1 MTKLRAGLIGCG
13 SMGGGVHAPGLA
25 NHPQVE
31 LSAIADVTPPNLERV
46 GDEQGIP
53 AERRFAEAEDLAALP
68 DLDLVVVA
76 TPPWL
81 RKAPVLT
88 ALNAGKHVLAE
99 KPLAA
104 VPRDAWEMA
113 EAAERADCVLAMMHN
128 YLFFPEF
135 EAAKAA
141 IDKGVIGEVQTISAN
156 LLCVPDNPGAATFQ
170 PGWRRDLGRAGGGI
184 LMDMLHPLYVMSWL
198 ANAPV
203 SEVSAMIRRTG
214 EGPLPVDD
222 LAMCHLRLGDVYASL
237 NLGWGLGPGGIGVGG
252 TEGRLWLRYINNGT
266 TPFDRFHSAF
276 TSDGMTT
283 QPLEVEGVIADA
295 DSAHASEDER
305 LAWAFDGYNMQN
317 SYLNLVGDV
326 VAAVTEGRQPRS
338 TGEDGARAVDTVL
351 ACYASAARRHPVALP
366 LDSTDPVFGQG
377 VTALAAASDGG

>member
-1 MTKLRAGLIGCG
+1 MTKLRTGLIGCG

-25 NHPQVE
+25 SHSRIE
-31 LSAIADVTPPNLERV
+31 LCAIADVTPPNLERV
-46 GDEQGIP
+46 GEAQGIP
-53 AERRFAEAEDLAALP
+53 AERRFADAEELTALP

-81 RKAPVLT
+81 RKAPVLA
-88 ALNAGKHVLAE
+88 ALGAGKHVLAE
-99 KPLAA
+99 KPLAS
-104 VPRDAWEMA
+104 VPQDAWEMVR
-113 EAAERADCVLAMMHN
+113 AAERADRVLAMMHN

-141 IDKGVIGEVQTISAN
+141 IDAGRIGDVQTISAN

-198 ANAPV
+198 ASAPV

-252 TEGRLWLRYINNGT
+252 SEGRLWLRYINNGT

-283 QPLEVEGVIADA
+283 RPLEVEGVIADA

-317 SYLNLVGDV
+317 SYLELVSDIV
-326 VAAVTEGRQPRS
+326 EAVESGRQPRS
-338 TGEDGARAVDTVL
+338 NGEDGARAVDMVL
-351 ACYASAARRHPVALP
+351 ACYASGARRRPVALP
-366 LDSTDPVFGQG
+366 LDPADPVYREG
-377 VTALAAASDGG
+377 VTALAAEAEAD

>member
-1 MTKLRAGLIGCG
+1 MTKFRTGLIGCG
-13 SMGGGVHAPGLA
+13 SMGGGVHAPGLVK
-25 NHPQVE
+25 HPRIE
-31 LSAIADVTPPNLERV
+31 LSAIADVTPPNLKRV

-53 AERRFAEAEDLAALP
+53 AERRFADAEDLAALP

-104 VPRDAWEMA
+104 VPRDAWEMVQ
-113 EAAERADCVLAMMHN
+113 AAERADRVLAMMHN

-141 IDKGVIGEVQTISAN
+141 IDDGVIGTVQTVSAN

-198 ANAPV
+198 AGAEV

-252 TEGRLWLRYINNGT
+252 TEGRLWLRYVNNGT

-283 QPLEVEGVIADA
+283 QPLQVEGVIANA

-317 SYLNLVGDV
+317 SYLNLISDIVEA
-326 VAAVTEGRQPRS
+326 VACGQQPRS
-338 TGEDGARAVDTVL
+338 NGEDGARAIDTVL
-351 ACYASAARRHPVALP
+351 ACYASAARGCPVTLP
-366 LDSTDPVFGQG
+366 LDPGDPVFDEG
-377 VTALAAASDGG
+377 VIALAAESDEG

>member
-1 MTKLRAGLIGCG
+1 MTKLRTGLIGCG

-25 NHPQVE
+25 SHPQIE

-53 AERRFAEAEDLAALP
+53 TERRFAEAEDLAALP

-104 VPRDAWEMA
+104 VPQDAWEMVD
-113 EAAERADCVLAMMHN
+113 AAERAERVLAMMHN

-141 IDKGVIGEVQTISAN
+141 IDRGTIGEVQTVSAN

-198 ANAPV
+198 ASAPV
-203 SEVSAMIRRTG
+203 SEVSTMIRRTG
-214 EGPLPVDD
+214 DGPLPVDD

-283 QPLEVEGVIADA
+283 QPLEVEGVIASA

-317 SYLNLVGDV
+317 SYLNLVSDV
-326 VAAVTEGRQPRS
+326 VAAVTEERQPRS

-366 LDSTDPVFGQG
+366 LDSADPVYREG
-377 VTALAAASDGG
+377 VTALAAESDGG

>member
-1 MTKLRAGLIGCG
+1 MVAAAWGAAFTRT
-13 SMGGGVHAPGLA
+13 GLA
-25 NHPQVE
+25 SHPQIE

-46 GDEQGIP
+46 GNEQGIP
-53 AERRFAEAEDLAALP
+53 PARRFADASELVALP

-81 RKAPVLT
+81 RKAPVLA

-104 VPRDAWEMA
+104 VPQDAWEMV
-113 EAAERADCVLAMMHN
+113 EAAKSADRALAMMHN

-141 IDKGVIGEVQTISAN
+141 IDGGAIGEIRTLSAN

-198 ANAPV
+198 ASAPV

-222 LAMCHLRLGDVYASL
+222 LAMCHLRLDEVYASVNYL
-237 NLGWGLGPGGIGVGG
+237 LGAGSGRNRRRWDRGAAMDPLHQQRHDPIRQVPLGLPFRRIHDPSAGGGRVYRQRRFGSCERGRATGLGLCRLQHAELLPQPGERRRPRPSPRGVS
-252 TEGRLWLRYINNGT
+252 R
-266 TPFDRFHSAF
+266 
-276 TSDGMTT
+276 
-283 QPLEVEGVIADA
+283 
-295 DSAHASEDER
+295 
-305 LAWAFDGYNMQN
+305 
-317 SYLNLVGDV
+317 
-326 VAAVTEGRQPRS
+326 
-338 TGEDGARAVDTVL
+338 GARVRTG
-351 ACYASAARRHPVALP
+351 RGP
-366 LDSTDPVFGQG
+366 
-377 VTALAAASDGG
+377 

>member
-1 MTKLRAGLIGCG
+1 MTKLRTGLVGCG

-25 NHPQVE
+25 SHPQIE
-31 LSAIADVTPPNLERV
+31 LTAIADVTRPNLERV
-46 GDEQGIP
+46 GDAQGIP
-53 AERRFAEAEDLAALP
+53 AERRFADAEDLAALP

-81 RKAPVLT
+81 RKAPVLA

-104 VPRDAWEMA
+104 VPQDAWEMV
-113 EAAERADCVLAMMHN
+113 EAAQTSDRVLAMMHN

-135 EAAKAA
+135 EAAKSA
-141 IDKGVIGEVQTISAN
+141 IDGGAIGEVRTLSAN

-198 ANAPV
+198 ASAPV
-203 SEVSAMIRRTG
+203 CEVSAMIRRTG
-214 EGPLPVDD
+214 DGPLPVDD
-222 LAMCHLRLGDVYASL
+222 LAMCHLRLDDVYASL

-252 TEGRLWLRYINNGT
+252 TEGRMWLRYINNGT

-276 TSDGMTT
+276 TSDGFTT
-283 QPLEVEGVIADA
+283 QPLEVEGFTANA

-305 LAWAFDGYNMQN
+305 LAWAFAGHNMQN
-317 SYLNLVGDV
+317 SYLNLISDIVEA
-326 VAAVTEGRQPRS
+326 VASGHQPRS
-338 TGEDGARAVDTVL
+338 TGEDGARAIDTVL
-351 ACYASAARRHPVALP
+351 ACYASAARRQPVALP
-366 LDSTDPVFGQG
+366 LDSADPVYREG
-377 VTALAAASDGG
+377 VTALIAEADKG

>member
-1 MTKLRAGLIGCG
+1 MTKLRTGLVGCG

-25 NHPQVE
+25 SHPRIE
-31 LSAIADVTPPNLERV
+31 LCAITDVTPPNLERV
-46 GDEQGIP
+46 GEEQGIP
-53 AERRFAEAEDLAALP
+53 TGRRFADAEDLTALP

-81 RKAPVLT
+81 RKAPVLA
-88 ALNAGKHVLAE
+88 ALDAGKHVLAE

-104 VPRDAWEMA
+104 VPRDAWEMV
-113 EAAERADCVLAMMHN
+113 EAAERADRVLAMMHN

-135 EAAKAA
+135 EAAHAA
-141 IDKGVIGEVQTISAN
+141 IEAGTIGEVQTISAN

-198 ANAPV
+198 ASTPV

-214 EGPLPVDD
+214 DGPLPVDD
-222 LAMCHLRLGDVYASL
+222 LAMCHLRLGKVYASL

-252 TEGRLWLRYINNGT
+252 SEGRLWLRYINNGT

-283 QPLEVEGVIADA
+283 RPLEVEGVIADA

-305 LAWAFDGYNMQN
+305 LAWAFNGYNMQN
-317 SYLNLVGDV
+317 SYLNLISDI
-326 VAAVTEGRQPRS
+326 VAAVDSGRQPRS
-338 TGEDGARAVDTVL
+338 TGVDGARAVDLVL
-351 ACYASAARRHPVALP
+351 ACYASAARRCPVGLP
-366 LDSTDPVFGQG
+366 LDRADPVFREG
-377 VTALAAASDGG
+377 VTALAAEAEAD

>member
-1 MTKLRAGLIGCG
+1 MTKLRTGLIGCG
-13 SMGGGVHAPGLA
+13 SMGGGVHAPGLVK
-25 NHPQVE
+25 HPRIE
-31 LSAIADVTPPNLERV
+31 LNAIADVTPPNLKRV

-53 AERRFAEAEDLAALP
+53 AERRFADAEDLAALP

-104 VPRDAWEMA
+104 VPRDAWEMVQ
-113 EAAERADCVLAMMHN
+113 AAERADRVLAMMHN

-141 IDKGVIGEVQTISAN
+141 IDDGVIGTVQTVSAN

-198 ANAPV
+198 AGTEV

-252 TEGRLWLRYINNGT
+252 TEGRLWLRYVNNGT

-283 QPLEVEGVIADA
+283 QPLEVEGVIANA

-317 SYLNLVGDV
+317 SYLNLISDIVEA
-326 VAAVTEGRQPRS
+326 VACGRQPRS
-338 TGEDGARAVDTVL
+338 NGEDGARAIDSVL
-351 ACYASAARRHPVALP
+351 ACYASAARGCPVALP
-366 LDSTDPVFGQG
+366 LDPGDPVFDEG
-377 VTALAAASDGG
+377 VIALAAESDED

>member
-1 MTKLRAGLIGCG
+1 MTKLRTGLVGCG

-25 NHPQVE
+25 SHPRIE

-46 GDEQGIP
+46 GNEQGIP
-53 AERRFAEAEDLAALP
+53 AERRFADAEDLVALP

-81 RKAPVLT
+81 RKAPVLA
-88 ALNAGKHVLAE
+88 ALDSGKHVLAE

-104 VPRDAWEMA
+104 VPQDAWEMA
-113 EAAERADCVLAMMHN
+113 DAAERADRVLAMMHN

-135 EAAKAA
+135 EAAKTA
-141 IDKGVIGEVQTISAN
+141 IDQGVIGDVQTVSAN

-198 ANAPV
+198 ASAPV
-203 SEVSAMIRRTG
+203 GEVSAMIRRTG
-214 EGPLPVDD
+214 DGPLPVDD

-317 SYLNLVGDV
+317 SYLNLVSDV

-351 ACYASAARRHPVALP
+351 ACYASAARRQPVALP
-366 LDSTDPVFGQG
+366 LDSADPVFREG
-377 VTALAAASDGG
+377 VTALAGESDAG

>member
-1 MTKLRAGLIGCG
+1 MTKLRTGLVGCG

-25 NHPQVE
+25 SHPRIE
-31 LSAIADVTPPNLERV
+31 LCAIADVTPPNLDRV
-46 GDEQGIP
+46 GDEQEIP
-53 AERRFAEAEDLAALP
+53 VERRFAEAEDLVALP

-81 RKAPVLT
+81 RKEPVLA
-88 ALNAGKHVLAE
+88 ALNSGKHVLAE

-104 VPRDAWEMA
+104 VPQDAWEMA
-113 EAAERADCVLAMMHN
+113 EAAKRADRVLAMMHN

-135 EAAKAA
+135 EAAKTA
-141 IDKGVIGEVQTISAN
+141 IDRGVVGEVQTVSAN

-198 ANAPV
+198 ASAPV
-203 SEVSAMIRRTG
+203 GEVSAMIRRTG
-214 EGPLPVDD
+214 DGPLPVDD

-283 QPLEVEGVIADA
+283 QPLKVEGVIADA

-317 SYLNLVGDV
+317 SYLNLVSDV
-326 VAAVTEGRQPRS
+326 VEAVTEGRQPRS
-338 TGEDGARAVDTVL
+338 TGEDGAQAVDTVL
-351 ACYASAARRHPVALP
+351 ACYASAARRQPVLMP
-366 LDSTDPVFGQG
+366 LDSADPVYREG
-377 VTALAAASDGG
+377 VTALAAKSDEG

>member
-1 MTKLRAGLIGCG
+1 MTKLRVGLVGCG

-25 NHPQVE
+25 SHSQVE
-31 LSAIADVTPPNLERV
+31 LTAIADVTPPNLERV

-53 AERRFAEAEDLAALP
+53 VQRRFADAEDLAALP

-81 RKAPVLT
+81 RKEPVLA

-99 KPLAA
+99 KPLAS
-104 VPRDAWEMA
+104 VPQDAWEMA
-113 EAAERADCVLAMMHN
+113 EAAKRADRVLAMMHN

-135 EAAKAA
+135 VATKAA
-141 IDKGVIGEVQTISAN
+141 IDRGAIGKVQTVSAN

-198 ANAPV
+198 ASAPV

-222 LAMCHLRLGDVYASL
+222 LAMCHLRMDDVYASL

-252 TEGRLWLRYINNGT
+252 TEGRLWLRYVNNGT

-276 TSDGMTT
+276 MSDGFTT
-283 QPLEVEGVIADA
+283 RPLEVEGLCGRPRFGACKRGRAFGMGVCRVQ
-295 DSAHASEDER
+295 HAGLVPQPGER
-305 LAWAFDGYNMQN
+305 CG
-317 SYLNLVGDV
+317 GGCERG
-326 VAAVTEGRQPRS
+326 T
-338 TGEDGARAVDTVL
+338 
-351 ACYASAARRHPVALP
+351 SAAKHGRGRGAGRGHSPGVLCLGGASLP
-366 LDSTDPVFGQG
+366 GGP
-377 VTALAAASDGG
+377 AAGHERPRLP

>member
-1 MTKLRAGLIGCG
+1 MTKLRTGLVGCG

-25 NHPQVE
+25 SHPQIE
-31 LSAIADVTPPNLERV
+31 LSAIADVTAPNLERV

-53 AERRFAEAEDLAALP
+53 AERRFGDAEHLVALP

-81 RKAPVLT
+81 RKAPVLA
-88 ALNAGKHVLAE
+88 ALDSGKHVLAE
-99 KPLAA
+99 KPLAS
-104 VPRDAWEMA
+104 VPQDAWEMA
-113 EAAERADCVLAMMHN
+113 KAAERGDRVLAMMHN

-141 IDKGVIGEVQTISAN
+141 IDRGAIGEVQTVSAN

-198 ANAPV
+198 ASAPV

-214 EGPLPVDD
+214 QGPLPVDD

-252 TEGRLWLRYINNGT
+252 SEGRLWLRYVNNGT

-317 SYLNLVGDV
+317 SYLNLVSDV
-326 VAAVTEGRQPRS
+326 VEAVTEGRQPRS
-338 TGEDGARAVDTVL
+338 TGEDGAQAVDTVL
-351 ACYASAARRHPVALP
+351 ACYASAARRQPVALP
-366 LDSTDPVFGQG
+366 LDSADPVYGEG
-377 VTALAAASDGG
+377 VTALAAEVEAG

>member
-1 MTKLRAGLIGCG
+1 MRTLRTGLVGCG

-25 NHPQVE
+25 SHPQIE

-46 GDEQGIP
+46 GTEQGIP
-53 AERRFAEAEDLAALP
+53 AERRFSDADELATLP

-81 RKAPVLT
+81 RKEPVLA
-88 ALNAGKHVLAE
+88 ALSAGKHVLAE

-104 VPRDAWEMA
+104 VPEDAWAMVD
-113 EAAERADCVLAMMHN
+113 AARRADRVLAMMHN

-135 EAAKAA
+135 VAAKAA
-141 IDKGVIGEVQTISAN
+141 IDRGEIGKVQTVSAN

-198 ANAPV
+198 ASAPV
-203 SEVSAMIRRTG
+203 TEVSAMIRRTG
-214 EGPLPVDD
+214 DGPLPVDD
-222 LAMCHLRLGDVYASL
+222 LTMCHLRMDDVYASL

-252 TEGRLWLRYINNGT
+252 TEGRLWLRYVNNGT

-276 TSDGMTT
+276 MSDGFTT
-283 QPLEVEGVIADA
+283 RPLEVEGFAADP

-305 LAWAFDGYNMQN
+305 LAWAFAGFNMQD
-317 SYLNLVGDV
+317 SYLNLVSDV
-326 VAAVTEGRQPRS
+326 VAAVNEGRAPRS

-351 ACYASAARRHPVALP
+351 ACYASAARRQPVGLP
-366 LDSTDPVFGQG
+366 LDTSDPVYGEG
-377 VTALAAASDGG
+377 VTALAAKSSEG

>member
-1 MTKLRAGLIGCG
+1 MTKLRTGLVGCG

-25 NHPQVE
+25 SHPQIE

-53 AERRFAEAEDLAALP
+53 IERRFADADDLVALP

-81 RKAPVLT
+81 RREPVLA
-88 ALNAGKHVLAE
+88 ALKSGKHVLAE
-99 KPLAA
+99 KPLAS
-104 VPRDAWEMA
+104 VPQDAWEMA
-113 EAAERADCVLAMMHN
+113 EAAKRANRVLAMMHN

-135 EAAKAA
+135 EAAKSA
-141 IDKGVIGEVQTISAN
+141 IDRGVIGEVQTVSAN

-198 ANAPV
+198 ASAPV

-214 EGPLPVDD
+214 DGPLPVDD

-317 SYLNLVGDV
+317 SYLNLVSDV
-326 VAAVTEGRQPRS
+326 VEAVTEGRQPRS
-338 TGEDGARAVDTVL
+338 TGEDGARAVNTVL
-351 ACYASAARRHPVALP
+351 ACYASAARRQPVALP
-366 LDSTDPVFGQG
+366 LDSADPVYGEG
-377 VTALAAASDGG
+377 VTALAVEVEAG

>member
-1 MTKLRAGLIGCG
+1 MTKLRTGLVGCG

-25 NHPQVE
+25 SHSQIE
-31 LSAIADVTPPNLERV
+31 LTAIADVTPPNLERV
-46 GDEQGIP
+46 GEAQGIP
-53 AERRFAEAEDLAALP
+53 TERRFADAEDLVALA

-81 RKAPVLT
+81 RKAPVLA
-88 ALNAGKHVLAE
+88 ALGAGKHVLAE
-99 KPLAA
+99 KPLAS
-104 VPRDAWEMA
+104 VPSDAWEMVR
-113 EAAERADCVLAMMHN
+113 AAARADRVLAMMHN

-135 EAAKAA
+135 EAAKTA
-141 IDKGVIGEVQTISAN
+141 IDAGAIGEVQTISAN

-198 ANAPV
+198 ADAPV

-237 NLGWGLGPGGIGVGG
+237 NLGWGLGPGGISVGG
-252 TEGRLWLRYINNGT
+252 TEGRLWLRYVNNGT

-283 QPLEVEGVIADA
+283 QPLEVEGVVANA
-295 DSAHASEDER
+295 DSAHESEDER

-317 SYLNLVGDV
+317 SYLNLVSDIV
-326 VAAVTEGRQPRS
+326 EAVESGRQPRS
-338 TGEDGARAVDTVL
+338 TGEDGARAVDMVL
-351 ACYASAARRHPVALP
+351 ACYASAARRRPVGLP
-366 LDSTDPVFGQG
+366 LDSADPVYQEG
-377 VTALAAASDGG
+377 VTALAAEAETN

>member
-25 NHPQVE
+25 SHPRIE
-31 LSAIADVTPPNLERV
+31 LCALADVTPPNLARV
-46 GDEQGIP
+46 GDKEGIP
-53 AERRFAEAEDLAALP
+53 PERRFAEAEDLAALP

-81 RKAPVLT
+81 RKDPVLA

-104 VPRDAWEMA
+104 VPRDAWTMV
-113 EAAERADCVLAMMHN
+113 EAAKTANRVLAMMHN

-135 EAAKAA
+135 EAVRAA
-141 IDKGVIGEVQTISAN
+141 IDGGAIGTVQTLSAN

-170 PGWRRDLGRAGGGI
+170 PGWRRDPGRAGGGI
-184 LMDMLHPLYVMSWL
+184 LMDMLHPLYVLSWL

-203 SEVSAMIRRTG
+203 SEVSAMIHRSG
-214 EGPLPVDD
+214 DGPLPVDD
-222 LAMCHLRLGDVYASL
+222 LAMCHLRLDEVYASL

-252 TEGRLWLRYINNGT
+252 TKGRMWLRYVNNGT

-276 TSDGMTT
+276 ISDGFTT
-283 QPLEVEGVIADA
+283 QPLEVEGFTAKA

-317 SYLNLVGDV
+317 SYLNLVSDLVEAITTGHS
-326 VAAVTEGRQPRS
+326 PRS
-338 TGEDGARAVDTVL
+338 TGRDGARAVDTVL
-351 ACYASAARRHPVALP
+351 ACYASAARRRPVALP
-366 LDSTDPVFGQG
+366 LESSDPVYREG
-377 VTALAAASDGG
+377 VTALVAEAEAS

>member
-1 MTKLRAGLIGCG
+1 MTKLRTGLVGCG

-25 NHPQVE
+25 SHPRIE

-46 GDEQGIP
+46 GNEQGIP
-53 AERRFAEAEDLAALP
+53 GERRFADAEDLVALP

-81 RKAPVLT
+81 RKGPVLA
-88 ALNAGKHVLAE
+88 ALKSGKHVLAE

-104 VPRDAWEMA
+104 VPQDAWEMA
-113 EAAERADCVLAMMHN
+113 EAAKRAGRVLAMMHN

-135 EAAKAA
+135 EAAKTA
-141 IDKGVIGEVQTISAN
+141 IDQGVIGEVQTVSAN

-317 SYLNLVGDV
+317 SYLNLVSDV
-326 VAAVTEGRQPRS
+326 VEAVTEGRQPRS
-338 TGEDGARAVDTVL
+338 TGVDGARAVDTVL
-351 ACYASAARRHPVALP
+351 ACYASAARRHPMALP
-366 LDSTDPVFGQG
+366 LDSTDPAFSEG
-377 VTALAAASDGG
+377 VTALAAESAES